1 MAHPKGV
8 ITPTGTTC
16 ACRDSILYLIK
27 SMPIVKLDTGF
38 NIEVEFPVALFWK
51 RLLAW
56 TIDVLICWM
65 IIKTLAFMLQIE
77 SFFVWTSVWDL
88 RGLLVNLPVLFYH
101 LFFEVALNGRSPG
114 KMAMQL
120 RVITEEGGQPSLGQ
134 YLIRW
139 VFRWVDLPY
148 WIAIAAALNTIPWWT
163 FPLIFSGIAAVLF
176 TPRSQRSGDMV
187 AVTILIETKTR
198 TSWQDT
204 VFTEISETYKPKY
217 PGVMQLT
224 DRDINT
230 LKNIIETVK
239 KKNDHEL
246 ARRIADR
253 IVSKTN
259 MQTDEYPIDFLERLL
274 TDYNYYSTK

>member
-1 MAHPKGV
+1 MQTIQV
-8 ITPTGTTC
+8 RTTQNVFIHYPV
-16 ACRDSILYLIK
+16 ASVGDRILGYL
-27 SMPIVKLDTGF
+27 LDRLILALYT
-38 NIEVEFPVALFWK
+38 IAVVALFLNIEMEVIWIW
-51 RLLAW
+51 LVV
-56 TIDVLICWM
+56 IGFPWM
-65 IIKTLAFMLQIE
+65 
-77 SFFVWTSVWDL
+77 
-88 RGLLVNLPVLFYH
+88 FYH
-101 LFFEVALNGRSPG
+101 LFFEVVLNGRSPG

-139 VFRWVDLPY
+139 VFRWVDFPY
-148 WIAIAAALNTIPWWT
+148 WIAIAAALNSMPWWT

-176 TPRSQRSGDMV
+176 TPKSQRLGDIV
-187 AVTILIETKTR
+187 AGTILIETKNR

-253 IVSKTN
+253 IISKTN
-259 MQTDEYPIDFLERLL
+259 IQTDEYPIDFLERLL

>member
-1 MAHPKGV
+1 
-8 ITPTGTTC
+8 
-16 ACRDSILYLIK
+16 
-27 SMPIVKLDTGF
+27 MPIVKLDTGF

-65 IIKTLAFMLQIE
+65 ITKTLALMLQIE

-88 RGLLVNLPVLFYH
+88 RGLLVNLPILFYH
-101 LFFEVALNGRSPG
+101 LFFEVVLNGRSPG

-139 VFRWVDLPY
+139 VFRWVDFPY
-148 WIAIAAALNTIPWWT
+148 WIAIAAALNSMPWWT
-163 FPLIFSGIAAVLF
+163 FPLIFSGIASVLF
-176 TPRSQRSGDMV
+176 TPKSQRLGDIV
-187 AVTILIETKTR
+187 AGTILIETKNR

-204 VFTEISETYKPKY
+204 VFTEISDTYKPKY

-246 ARRIADR
+246 ARKIADR
-253 IVSKTN
+253 IISKTN
-259 MQTDEYPIDFLERLL
+259 IQTDEYPIDFLERLL